1 MITNLTN
8 AGEEVHQK
16 AVWATDEITLPA
28 TVDFLLYNDAT
39 DLLDDTADDPS
50 TDVTTEPS
58 DGNYTRKTLTID
70 GSAGG
75 DGLISVSQSGGA
87 WRAEV
92 PTLTWDVDGTTGTV
106 DAYAVVM
113 LVALD
118 GDGAPANHIITGG
131 ALSDSRVLDP
141 LPAIDTNGGV
151 LTID

>member
-75 DGLISVSQSGGA
+75 DG
-87 WRAEV
+87 
-92 PTLTWDVDGTTGTV
+92 
-106 DAYAVVM
+106 
-113 LVALD
+113 
-118 GDGAPANHIITGG
+118 APANHIITGG